1 MALSSKFSGRFG
13 NRTMKEKLE
22 GFYRGSERVSGG
34 RYGCPTNL
42 GCSKGTSISKGV
54 WWMLETESFEG
65 ASKLG

>member
-1 MALSSKFSGRFG
+1 
-13 NRTMKEKLE
+13 MKEKLE

-65 ASKLG
+65 VSKLG